1 MIGYPLYKA
10 LHVVAVLVFVGGL
23 LSLLL
28 LPASPDLRRR
38 RLITLWVTGCA
49 AVVALVAGF
58 GLHAR
63 LGGIW
68 QGWVVSK
75 IVVWLILLGAVTH
88 FRRRAPGSPVLAWS
102 ASVLVAALAVVMAI
116 YKPF

>member
-1 MIGYPLYKA
+1 MIDYSLYKA

-28 LPASPDLRRR
+28 LPARPDLRRR
-38 RLITLWVTGCA
+38 RLITLWVSGCA
-49 AVVALVAGF
+49 AVVVLVAGF

-75 IVVWLILLGAVTH
+75 IVLWLILLGTVTH
-88 FRRRAPGSPVLAWS
+88 FRGRAPASPVLAWS
-102 ASVLVAALAVVMAI
+102 TCVSAAALAVVMAI